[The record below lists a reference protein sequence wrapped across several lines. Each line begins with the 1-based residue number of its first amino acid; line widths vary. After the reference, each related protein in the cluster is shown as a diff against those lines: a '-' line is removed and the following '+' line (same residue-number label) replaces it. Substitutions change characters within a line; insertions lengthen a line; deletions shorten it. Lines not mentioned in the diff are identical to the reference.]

1 MRVLRTYVYVDGLNL
16 YFRALRHT
24 PWKWLDLYAL
34 CEQALKPRH
43 RILKIKYFTS
53 RVLPAPEDPF
63 KFQRQDVYLRALR
76 EYRPKETEFYFGH
89 FLRKRAKFPLADPAE
104 NGRIVDVLRAE
115 EKGSDVNL
123 AVHLVSDAWE
133 DLYDCAVLVSNDSD
147 MLEGMRLTKEKHPKK
162 LLGLISPARKFH
174 SRPLRAQAD
183 FFIRLRP
190 SNLRAAQ
197 LPNPIPGTNLRKPS
211 RW

>member
-1 MRVLRTYVYVDGLNL
+1 MRILRTYVYVDGLNL

-24 PWKWLDLYAL
+24 PWKWLDLFAL
-34 CEQALKPRH
+34 CEQVLRPQH
-43 RILKIKYFTS
+43 HILKIKYFTS
-53 RVLPAPEDPF
+53 RVLPTLEDPF
-63 KFQRQDVYLRALR
+63 KFQRQNVYLRALQKH
-76 EYRPKETEFYFGH
+76 RPKETEIHFGH
-89 FLRKRAKFPLADPAE
+89 FLRKPARFPLADPAE
-104 NGRIVDVLRAE
+104 NGRIVEVMRSE

-133 DLYDCAVLVSNDSD
+133 DLYDCAILISNDSD
-147 MLEGMRLTKEKHPKK
+147 MLESMRLTKEKHPQKR
-162 LLGLISPARKFH
+162 LGLISPARRFH

-197 LPNPIPGTNLRKPS
+197 LPNPIPGTKLRKPDC
-211 RW
+211 W